1 MCLKYFSKEIRM
13 KFKILLL
20 TLITSLNLY
29 AYEPLSPENAINK
42 FNNDFYQLN
51 DYDSSPWRD
60 YGTKSKPSF
69 ACYDTKGKYK
79 FKKYS
84 LEDFICQSNYNSFRD
99 NYFADL
105 YNLIVKENPNLK
117 DKAQKIAR
125 ERIKDSKKECIRY
138 SKKEYD
144 YSFVA
149 KSAFFVSESIYCVK
163 NFYREYT
170 AKLALILYESDKEL
184 FSRIYGEDYEKFK
197 EVFEDTIS
205 ISDLKFE
212 GISAK
217 QKEENLKLYENFKE
231 KYKDYDIDGFEY
243 NHCWDTS
250 YVLLVQYSLID
261 KNGHLVLPENRKE
274 E

>member
-1 MCLKYFSKEIRM
+1 M
-13 KFKILLL
+13 KFKIISLA
-20 TLITSLNLY
+20 LIASLNLS
-29 AYEPLSPENAINK
+29 AFEPLSPDEAMRK
-42 FNNDFYQLN
+42 FASDFLQIN
-51 DYDSSPWRD
+51 DYPLDPIMD
-60 YGTKSKPSF
+60 YGNYTISPSF
-69 ACYDTKGKYK
+69 ACYDDSGKYK

-84 LEDFICQSNYNSFRD
+84 LEDFICQSNYNSFRN

-117 DKAQKIAR
+117 EKAHKIAR
-125 ERIKDSKKECIRY
+125 ERIAKTQKGCIRY

-144 YSFVA
+144 YSFVESKA
-149 KSAFFVSESIYCVK
+149 LFVSESIGCISEK
-163 NFYREYT
+163 YRDFT
-170 AKLALILYESDKEL
+170 VTLALMLYENDKEL
-184 FSRIYGEDYEKFK
+184 FRRIYGEDYEKFK

-231 KYKDYDIDGFEY
+231 KYKDYDIEGFEY

-250 YVLLVQYSLID
+250 YILLVQYSLID

>member
-1 MCLKYFSKEIRM
+1 M
-13 KFKILLL
+13 KFKTILL
-20 TLITSLNLY
+20 TSLMIGLNLY
-29 AYEPLSPENAINK
+29 GFEPLNPENAINK
-42 FNNDFYQLN
+42 FSNDFYQLN

-84 LEDFICQSNYNSFRD
+84 LEDFICQSDYNSFRD

-105 YNLIVKENPNLK
+105 YNLIVKEAPNLK

-144 YSFVA
+144 YSFVESKA
-149 KSAFFVSESIYCVK
+149 LFVSESIGCISEK
-163 NFYREYT
+163 YRDFT
-170 AKLALILYESDKEL
+170 AKLALMLYENDEKL

-197 EVFEDTIS
+197 DVFEDTIS

-231 KYKDYDIDGFEY
+231 EYKDYDIESFEY
-243 NHCWDTS
+243 NHCWDVS

-261 KNGHLVLPENRKE
+261 KNGHLVLPENRKDK
-274 E
+274 

>member
-1 MCLKYFSKEIRM
+1 M
-13 KFKILLL
+13 KFKIISLA
-20 TLITSLNLY
+20 LIASLNLS
-29 AYEPLSPENAINK
+29 AFEPLSPDEAMRK
-42 FNNDFYQLN
+42 FASDFLQIN
-51 DYDSSPWRD
+51 DYPLDPIMD
-60 YGTKSKPSF
+60 YGNYTISPSF
-69 ACYDTKGKYK
+69 ACYDDSGKYK

-84 LEDFICQSNYNSFRD
+84 LEDFICQSNYNSFRN

-117 DKAQKIAR
+117 EKAHKIAR
-125 ERIKDSKKECIRY
+125 ERIAKTQKGCIRY

-144 YSFVA
+144 YSFVESKA
-149 KSAFFVSESIYCVK
+149 LFVSESIGCISEKYR
-163 NFYREYT
+163 NFT
-170 AKLALILYESDKEL
+170 TKLALMLYESDKEL

-231 KYKDYDIDGFEY
+231 KYKDYDIEGFEY

-250 YVLLVQYSLID
+250 YILLVQYSLID

>member
-1 MCLKYFSKEIRM
+1 M
-13 KFKILLL
+13 KFKIILLA
-20 TLITSLNLY
+20 LIASLNLS
-29 AYEPLSPENAINK
+29 AFEPLTPENAINK
-42 FNNDFYQLN
+42 FSNDFYQLN

-84 LEDFICQSNYNSFRD
+84 LEDFICQSDYNSFRD
-99 NYFADL
+99 NYFADI
-105 YNLIVKENPNLK
+105 YNLIIKEAPNLK
-117 DKAQKIAR
+117 EKAQKIAR
-125 ERIKDSKKECIRY
+125 ERIAKTQKGCIRY

-144 YSFVA
+144 YSFVESKA
-149 KSAFFVSESIYCVK
+149 LFVSESIGCISEK
-163 NFYREYT
+163 YRDFT
-170 AKLALILYESDKEL
+170 AKLALMLYENNKEL

-217 QKEENLKLYENFKE
+217 QKEENIRLYENFKE
-231 KYKDYDIDGFEY
+231 KYKDYDIEGFGY
-243 NHCWDTS
+243 NHCWDAS

>member
-1 MCLKYFSKEIRM
+1 M
-13 KFKILLL
+13 KFIILLA
-20 TLITSLNLY
+20 LIASLNLS
-29 AYEPLSPENAINK
+29 AFEPLSPENAINK
-42 FNNDFYQLN
+42 FSNDFCQLN

-84 LEDFICQSNYNSFRD
+84 LEDFICQSDYNSFRD

-105 YNLIVKENPNLK
+105 YNLIIKEAPNLK
-117 DKAQKIAR
+117 DKAQKVAR
-125 ERIKDSKKECIRY
+125 ERIEDSKKECIRY

-170 AKLALILYESDKEL
+170 AKLSLMLYKNDKEL
-184 FSRIYGEDYEKFK
+184 FSRIYGEDYKKFK

-205 ISDLKFE
+205 ITDLKFE

-217 QKEENLKLYENFKE
+217 QKEENLNLYENFKE
-231 KYKDYDIDGFEY
+231 EYKDYDIEGFEY
-243 NHCWDTS
+243 NHCWDVS

-261 KNGHLVLPENRKE
+261 KNGHLVLPENRKDK
-274 E
+274 

>member
-1 MCLKYFSKEIRM
+1 M
-13 KFKILLL
+13 KFRTILLINL
-20 TLITSLNLY
+20 LISLNLY
-29 AYEPLSPENAINK
+29 AYEPLSPNEAMRK
-42 FNNDFYQLN
+42 FASDFLQIN
-51 DYDSSPWRD
+51 DYPLDPTMD
-60 YGTKSKPSF
+60 YGSHTISPSF

-84 LEDFICQSNYNSFRD
+84 LEDFICQSDYNSFRD

-105 YNLIVKENPNLK
+105 YNLIIKEAPNLK
-117 DKAQKIAR
+117 EKAQKIAR
-125 ERIKDSKKECIRY
+125 ERIAKTQKGCIRY

-144 YSFVA
+144 YSFVESKA
-149 KSAFFVSESIYCVK
+149 LFVSESIGCISEK
-163 NFYREYT
+163 YRDFT
-170 AKLALILYESDKEL
+170 AKLALMLYENNKEL

-217 QKEENLKLYENFKE
+217 QKEENIRLYENFKE
-231 KYKDYDIDGFEY
+231 KYKDYDIEGFGY
-243 NHCWDTS
+243 NHCWDAS